1 MIHNVIYTVHKL
13 TQKLRFDAKAR
24 MSKIPLTA
32 DLVKETVCPKER
44 AKWDIFDTNCKGLML
59 EVRQSGGKTYY
70 LRYTDQRGRIRQMK
84 LADALDITLSQA
96 RTLADKAR
104 AKIAMGDD
112 PIAKKQAARQVPT
125 FAVFIE
131 QRYLPYVKGYKK
143 AANSDVSYLNNQI
156 LPVLGKKYLDEI
168 TKKDIID
175 FHHGLKAKG
184 YKPGTC
190 NRSLILLR
198 YAFNL
203 AIRWEIPGIKANP
216 TKDVP
221 LFDDH
226 DGKRDRFLSPEE
238 THRLFE
244 AVQQSSNPMLQYII
258 TMLILTGA
266 RKREV
271 LDCRW
276 EDLDLDKRQWRIP
289 TTKAGRPRYV
299 PLSSGAITLLAN
311 VPHDARCPYVFANPK
326 TKKPYESIFNSWNT
340 ARKKSG
346 LSEVRI
352 HDLRHSFASFLVNA
366 GRSLY
371 EVQRILGH
379 TQIKTTQ
386 RYAHLSQDTLLEAAD
401 AVGNLIGAAPLPAA
415 PSPAQLGYRGV

>member
-1 MIHNVIYTVHKL
+1 MMAKITL
-13 TQKLRFDAKAR
+13 TQQFVK
-24 MSKIPLTA
+24 TA
-32 DLVKETVCPKER
+32 TCPSGRRKVEY
-44 AKWDIFDTNCKGLML
+44 FDTSIKSFGI
-59 EVRQSGGKTYY
+59 EIRQSGGKTYFT
-70 LRYTDQRGRIRQMK
+70 RFRNQRGNPRQFK
-84 LADALDITLSQA
+84 LGDANVL
-96 RTLADKAR
+96 TLAQ
-104 AKIAMGDD
+104 AKLLACKVQAKVAMGED
-112 PIAKKQAARQVPT
+112 PSAEKKETQSILS
-125 FAVFIE
+125 FAEFIE
-131 QRYLPYVKGYKK
+131 QRYLPYVQGYKK

-190 NRSLILLR
+190 NRSLVLLR
-198 YAFNL
+198 YAFNM
-203 AIRWEIPGIKANP
+203 AIRWEIPGIKVNP

-238 THRLFE
+238 THRLFV
-244 AVQQSSNPMLQYII
+244 AVQQSSNPMLQYIVP
-258 TMLILTGA
+258 MLILTGA
-266 RKREV
+266 RRNEV
-271 LDCRW
+271 LHCRW
-276 EDLDLDKRQWRIP
+276 EDLDLDRRQWRIP
-289 TTKAGRPRYV
+289 ETKAGRPRYV
-299 PLSSGAITLLAN
+299 PLSNGVLTLLAN

-326 TKKPYESIFNSWNT
+326 TRKPYCSVFNSWNT
-340 ARKKSG
+340 ARKQAG

-371 EVQRILGH
+371 EVQKILGH

-386 RYAHLSQDTLLEAAD
+386 RYAHLSQDTLLDAAD
-401 AVGNLIGAAPLPAA
+401 AVGNLINTPILPT
-415 PSPAQLGYRGV
+415 PKPEQLGYRNV

>member
-1 MIHNVIYTVHKL
+1 MIHNVIYKAHKV
-13 TQKLRFDAKAR
+13 TQKLHFDVKAR

-32 DLVKETVCPKER
+32 DFVKETVCPKER

-84 LADALDITLSQA
+84 LADAQDITLSQA

-104 AKIAMGDD
+104 AKIAMGED

-125 FAVFIE
+125 FAEFIE

-226 DGKRDRFLSPEE
+226 DGKRDRFLSQEE
-238 THRLFE
+238 TQRLFV

-276 EDLDLDKRQWRIP
+276 QDLDLDKRQWRIP

-299 PLSSGAITLLAN
+299 PLSSGVITLLAN

-340 ARKKSG
+340 ARKQAG

-386 RYAHLSQDTLLEAAD
+386 RYAHLSQDTLLDAAD
-401 AVGNLIGAAPLPAA
+401 AVGNLIGATPLPAST
-415 PSPAQLGYRGV
+415 SPAQLGYRGV

>member
-1 MIHNVIYTVHKL
+1 MT
-13 TQKLRFDAKAR
+13 
-24 MSKIPLTA
+24 
-32 DLVKETVCPKER
+32 
-44 AKWDIFDTNCKGLML
+44 
-59 EVRQSGGKTYY
+59 
-70 LRYTDQRGRIRQMK
+70 
-84 LADALDITLSQA
+84 LAQA
-96 RTLADKAR
+96 RELASQYLLQVAV
-104 AKIAMGDD
+104 GDD
-112 PIAKKQAARQVPT
+112 PKARKREAAETPT
-125 FAVFIE
+125 FAEFIE

-143 AANSDVSYLNNQI
+143 SWNSDVSYLNNQI
-156 LPVLGKKYLDEI
+156 LPALGKKYLDEI

-175 FHHGLKAKG
+175 FHHGLRSKG

-226 DGKRDRFLSPEE
+226 DGKRDRFLSQEE
-238 THRLFE
+238 TQRLFM

-299 PLSSGAITLLAN
+299 PLSNGVLTLLAN
-311 VPHDARCPYVFANPK
+311 VPHDERCPYVFANPK
-326 TKKPYESIFNSWNT
+326 TKKPFESIFNAWNT
-340 ARKKSG
+340 ARKQAG

-386 RYAHLSQDTLLEAAD
+386 RYAHLSQDTLLDAAD
-401 AVGNLIGAAPLPAA
+401 AVGNLINTPVLPN
-415 PSPAQLGYRGV
+415 PSPGQLGYRNV

>member
-1 MIHNVIYTVHKL
+1 MKRGTL
-13 TQKLRFDAKAR
+13 QTQAQALKFLN
-24 MSKIPLTA
+24 A
-32 DLVKETVCPKER
+32 DGGVRKPITDTQIRGLELER
-44 AKWDIFDTNCKGLML
+44 LGVGRGKW
-59 EVRQSGGKTYY
+59 R
-70 LRYTDQRGRIRQMK
+70 LRYLIPNRRRRGCLTLGDAPAMS
-84 LADALDITLSQA
+84 LAQA
-96 RTLADKAR
+96 RELASQYLVQV
-104 AKIAMGDD
+104 AMGND
-112 PIAKKQAARQVPT
+112 PKAQRKEAAKTPT
-125 FAVFIE
+125 FAEFIE
-131 QRYLPYVKGYKK
+131 NDYLPHVHSYKK
-143 AANSDVSYLNNQI
+143 SANSDRSYLRNQI

-226 DGKRDRFLSPEE
+226 EGKRDRFLSQEE
-238 THRLFE
+238 TQRLFV

-258 TMLILTGA
+258 PMLILTGA

-276 EDLDLDKRQWRIP
+276 EDLDLEKRQWRIP

-299 PLSSGAITLLAN
+299 PLSNGVITLLAN
-311 VPHDARCPYVFANPK
+311 VPHDERCPYVFANPK
-326 TKKPYESIFNSWNT
+326 TKRPFASIFNAWNT
-340 ARKKSG
+340 ARKQAG

-386 RYAHLSQDTLLEAAD
+386 RYAHLSQDTLLDAAD
-401 AVGNLIGAAPLPAA
+401 AVGNLIGATPLPSS
-415 PSPAQLGYRGV
+415 PTPAQLGYRAI

>member
-1 MIHNVIYTVHKL
+1 MKPGTLL
-13 TQKLRFDAKAR
+13 TQAQAIKFLSADGGLRQVICDAQ
-24 MSKIPLTA
+24 
-32 DLVKETVCPKER
+32 
-44 AKWDIFDTNCKGLML
+44 CKGLQL
-59 EVRQSGGKTYY
+59 ERLSLGRGRWR
-70 LRYTDQRGRIRQMK
+70 LRYVNPIRGRRQC
-84 LADALDITLSQA
+84 LTLGDAPAITLAQA
-96 RTLADKAR
+96 RELANHNKAQL
-104 AKIAMGDD
+104 AMGSD
-112 PIAKKQAARQVPT
+112 PKAQRKEAAETPT
-125 FAVFIE
+125 FAQFIAD
-131 QRYLPYVKGYKK
+131 RYLPFVQGYKK

-203 AIRWEIPGIKANP
+203 AIRWEIPGIKVNP

-226 DGKRDRFLSPEE
+226 DGKRDRFLTQEE
-238 THRLFE
+238 TQRLFE
-244 AVQQSSNPMLQYII
+244 AVQKSSNPMLQYII
-258 TMLILTGA
+258 PMLILTGA

-276 EDLDLDKRQWRIP
+276 EDLDLARRQWRIS

-299 PLSSGAITLLAN
+299 PLSNGVLTLLAN
-311 VPHDARCPYVFANPK
+311 VPHDELCPWVFANPK
-326 TKKPYESIFNSWNT
+326 TKKPYDSIFNSWNT
-340 ARKKSG
+340 ARRNAS

-386 RYAHLSQDTLLEAAD
+386 RYAHLSQDTLLDAAD
-401 AVGNLIGAAPLPAA
+401 AVGNLISAPVLPTAT
-415 PSPAQLGYRGV
+415 PEQLGYRGV

>member
-1 MIHNVIYTVHKL
+1 MKSGTLQTQAQALKFLNADGGVRQVICDG
-13 TQKLRFDAKAR
+13 Q
-24 MSKIPLTA
+24 
-32 DLVKETVCPKER
+32 
-44 AKWDIFDTNCKGLML
+44 CKGLQL
-59 EVRQSGGKTYY
+59 ERLSLGRGRWR
-70 LRYTDQRGRIRQMK
+70 LRYVNPNRGRRQC
-84 LADALDITLSQA
+84 LTLGDAPAITLAIA
-96 RTLADKAR
+96 RELVNQH
-104 AKIAMGDD
+104 KIQLAMGND
-112 PIAKKQAARQVPT
+112 PKFLRMEAAETPT
-125 FAVFIE
+125 FAEFIAD
-131 QRYLPYVKGYKK
+131 RYMPFVSGYKK
-143 AANSDVSYLNNQI
+143 SANSDDSYLRNQI

-203 AIRWEIPGIKANP
+203 AIRWEIPGIKFNP
-216 TKDVP
+216 TKDVS

-226 DGKRDRFLSPEE
+226 DGKRDRFLSQEE
-238 THRLFE
+238 TQRLFV

-258 TMLILTGA
+258 PMLILTGA

-276 EDLDLDKRQWRIP
+276 QDLDLEKRQWRIP

-299 PLSSGAITLLAN
+299 PLSNGVLTLLAN

-326 TKKPYESIFNSWNT
+326 TKKPYESVFNSWNT
-340 ARKKSG
+340 ARKQAG

-379 TQIKTTQ
+379 SQIKTTA
-386 RYAHLSQDTLLEAAD
+386 RYSHLSQDTLVAAAD
-401 AVGNLIGAAPLPAA
+401 AAFQMVGSPPAIEQLT
-415 PSPAQLGYRGV
+415 PNQLGYRNV

>member
-1 MIHNVIYTVHKL
+1 MVSMMAKITL
-13 TQKLRFDAKAR
+13 TQQFVK
-24 MSKIPLTA
+24 TA
-32 DLVKETVCPKER
+32 TCPSGIRKVEYY
-44 AKWDIFDTNCKGLML
+44 DTSCKCFGV
-59 EVRQSGGKTYY
+59 EIRHSGGKTYFT
-70 LRYTDQRGRIRQMK
+70 RFRNQKGEDRQFK
-84 LADALDITLSQA
+84 LGDANIL
-96 RTLADKAR
+96 TLAQ
-104 AKIAMGDD
+104 AKLLANKVQAKVAMGED
-112 PIAKKQAARQVPT
+112 PSAEKKESQSVPT
-125 FAVFIE
+125 FAEFIE

-143 AANSDVSYLNNQI
+143 SWNSDVSYLNNQI
-156 LPVLGKKYLDEI
+156 LPVLGKKYLGEI
-168 TKKDIID
+168 AKKDIID
-175 FHHGLKAKG
+175 FHHGLRAKG

-226 DGKRDRFLSPEE
+226 DGKRDRFLTQEE

-289 TTKAGRPRYV
+289 TTKSGRPRYV
-299 PLSSGAITLLAN
+299 PLSNGVITLLAN
-311 VPHDARCPYVFANPK
+311 VPHDDRCPYVFANPK
-326 TKKPYESIFNSWNT
+326 TKKPYCAFFHSWDT
-340 ARKKSG
+340 ARKLAG

-379 TQIKTTQ
+379 SQLRTTA
-386 RYAHLSQDTLLEAAD
+386 RYSHLSQDTLVAAAD
-401 AVGNLIGAAPLPAA
+401 AAFQIVG
-415 PSPAQLGYRGV
+415 SPPMIEQPTPNRLGFRNV

>member
-1 MIHNVIYTVHKL
+1 MKSGTLL
-13 TQKLRFDAKAR
+13 TQAQAIKFLNADGGIRQVICDAQ
-24 MSKIPLTA
+24 
-32 DLVKETVCPKER
+32 
-44 AKWDIFDTNCKGLML
+44 CKGLQL
-59 EVRQSGGKTYY
+59 ERLSLGRGRWR
-70 LRYTDQRGRIRQMK
+70 LRYVNPTRGRRQC
-84 LADALDITLSQA
+84 LTLGDAPAITLAQA
-96 RTLADKAR
+96 RELANQNKAQL
-104 AKIAMGDD
+104 AMGSD
-112 PIAKKQAARQVPT
+112 PKAQRKEAAETPT
-125 FAVFIE
+125 FAHFISD
-131 QRYLPYVKGYKK
+131 RYLPFVQGYKK
-143 AANSDVSYLNNQI
+143 SANSDVSYLNNQI

-203 AIRWEIPGIKANP
+203 AIRWEIPGIKVNP
-216 TKDVP
+216 TKDIP

-226 DGKRDRFLSPEE
+226 EGKRDRFLTHEE
-238 THRLFE
+238 TQRLFE
-244 AVQQSSNPMLQYII
+244 SVQKSSNPMLQFII

-276 EDLDLDKRQWRIP
+276 EDLDLDRRQWRIP

-299 PLSSGAITLLAN
+299 PLSNGVVTLLAN
-311 VPHDARCPYVFANPK
+311 VPHDERCPYVFANPK
-326 TKKPYESIFNSWNT
+326 TKKPYDSIFNSWNT
-340 ARKKSG
+340 SRKHAG
-346 LSEVRI
+346 LAEVRI

-386 RYAHLSQDTLLEAAD
+386 RYAHLSQDTLLDAAD
-401 AVGNLIGAAPLPAA
+401 AVGNMISTPVLPTLV
-415 PSPAQLGYRGV
+415 PRQLVYRGV